1 MEELKRNFLDMDE
14 DGSGD
19 IDVVEL
25 GRAMEKLGKP
35 KNQLQLR
42 KMIAE
47 VDISG
52 SGTIEYEE
60 FVLMMIGSS
69 SSVLRLILLFEKLSK
84 KEETGGKSRQK
95 KPMIN
100 LLK

>member
-25 GRAMEKLGKP
+25 GRTMEKLGKP
-35 KNQLQLR
+35 KNQLQRR
-42 KMIAE
+42 KRIAE

-52 SGTIEYEE
+52 SGTIEYEG
-60 FVLMMIGSS
+60 FVLMMIGSF
-69 SSVLRLILLFEKLSK
+69 SSVLRLVLLFEKLSQ
-84 KEETGGKSRQK
+84 KEETGGESRQK

>member
-95 KPMIN
+95 KNP
-100 LLK
+100 

>member
-95 KPMIN
+95 KSMIN